1 MAIPSLADQRKA
13 IGKSI
18 SVGFDSGKSAAEARR
33 AIGSRIEA
41 ERRGESVVEDLNRLI
56 TPARQR
62 RTLRTVQPVG
72 AVPVTRGRGNYVP
85 PPVVT
90 PGGGIASPL
99 TEPSYAARE
108 FYDPRYLQSS
118 DGVFVWE
125 FVPVKKI
132 IFEDDNGAEVVQE
145 FAEPV

>member
-18 SVGFDSGKSAAEARR
+18 SSGFDGGKSAAEARR

-72 AVPVTRGRGNYVP
+72 ALPVTRGRGNYTP
-85 PPVVT
+85 PPASSS
-90 PGGGIASPL
+90 GGGIASPL
-99 TEPSYAARE
+99 TEQDYALRE
-108 FYDPRYLQSS
+108 FHAPKYLSTS
-118 DGVFVWE
+118 DGLITFE
-125 FVPVKKI
+125 IRPVSKI
-132 IFEDDNGAEVVQE
+132 VMTDANDIAHAFNYAS
-145 FAEPV
+145 PP